1 MKNGASPK
9 YGYRLTK
16 RFQSNMTSLHKNKPG
31 MTNTPTHIGFI
42 STRFAGTDGVSLE
55 TLKWSSLLTGMDCEC
70 FCFAG
75 ESDWSTD
82 QSYIVPEAHFAAP
95 EIQTLNS
102 DLFGDGIRTHKTSVG
117 VQRLKNHLKTHLY
130 KFIKQFDINIFI
142 VENALAIPMNIP
154 LGLAIT
160 EVIAETG
167 IPTIGHHHDFSWER
181 SRFAVGAAADY
192 LRAAFP
198 PTFSSI
204 HHVVINSFASH
215 ELALRTGVA
224 SITLIPNVMDF
235 ESLPQKD
242 GYADEVRKV
251 LGIAADEYFLL
262 QPTRIVPRKRIEQ
275 AIDLTRRLGLKAV
288 LVVTH
293 SAGDEG
299 MDYKHYLEN
308 YAQAMK
314 VRLIFADA
322 HFDYDRRTSKDG
334 TKIFSLADAY
344 QAADMITYPS
354 TVEGFGNAFLETV
367 YYQRPIVMSTYE
379 IFKTD
384 IEPKGFQVISFDEFV
399 TDKTVEEVR
408 QLLQNP
414 NKVEE
419 IVKQNYE
426 LGRKYYSFHQLAEQ
440 LKPLIHS
447 MIGHP

>member
-1 MKNGASPK
+1 MAN
-9 YGYRLTK
+9 
-16 RFQSNMTSLHKNKPG
+16 TSKNK
-31 MTNTPTHIGFI
+31 TKQTDTPTHIGFV
-42 STRFAGTDGVSLE
+42 STRLAGTDGVSLE
-55 TLKWSSLLTGMDCEC
+55 TLKWSGLLTAMDCEC

-75 ESDWSTD
+75 ETDWPAD
-82 QSYIVPEAHFAAP
+82 RSYVVPEAHFATP
-95 EIQTLNS
+95 EMQALNT
-102 DLFGDGIRTHKTSVG
+102 DLFGDGIRTHATSVG
-117 VQRLKNHLKTHLY
+117 IQRLKDHLKDHLY
-130 KFIKQFDINIFI
+130 KFIQKFDIHILI
-142 VENALAIPMNIP
+142 AENVLSIPMNIP
-154 LGLAIT
+154 LGLAIA
-160 EVIAETG
+160 EIIAETG

-215 ELALRTGVA
+215 QLALRTGVA

-235 ESLPQKD
+235 EHPPQKD
-242 GYADEVRKV
+242 EYASGVRKV
-251 LGIAADEYFLL
+251 LGIDDDELFLL

-275 AIDLTRRLGLKAV
+275 AIDLTRRLGLKAA
-288 LVVTH
+288 LVITH

-299 MDYKHYLEN
+299 MDYRRFLED
-308 YAQAMK
+308 YARALQ
-314 VRLIFADA
+314 VRVIFADK
-322 HFDYDRRTSKDG
+322 HFDYQRRLDEHGNKM
-334 TKIFSLADAY
+334 FSLEDAY
-344 QAADMITYPS
+344 QSADMITYPS

-379 IFKTD
+379 IFKID

-399 TDKTVEEVR
+399 TDKTVENVR

-414 NKVEE
+414 KKVAE

-426 LGRKYYSFHQLAEQ
+426 LGRKYYSYHQLMEQ

-447 MIGHP
+447 MIGRS

>member
-1 MKNGASPK
+1 MASTPK
-9 YGYRLTK
+9 TK
-16 RFQSNMTSLHKNKPG
+16 QTASL
-31 MTNTPTHIGFI
+31 THIGFV

-55 TLKWSSLLTGMDCEC
+55 TIKWTNLLAGMDCES

-75 ESDWSTD
+75 ESDWPAD
-82 QSYIVPEAHFAAP
+82 RSYIVPEAHFAAP
-95 EIQTLNS
+95 EILNQNT
-102 DLFGDGIRTHKTSVG
+102 DLFGDGIRTRDTSAA
-117 VQRLKNHLKTHLY
+117 VQRIKDHLKDHLY
-130 KFIKQFDINIFI
+130 KFIQKFDIHILI
-142 VENALAIPMNIP
+142 AENALSIPMNIP
-154 LGLAIT
+154 LGLAIA

-198 PTFSSI
+198 PTFPSI

-215 ELALRTGVA
+215 QLALRTGVA

-235 ESLPQKD
+235 EHPPQKD
-242 GYADEVRKV
+242 DYANEVRKV
-251 LGIAADEYFLL
+251 LDIAADEVFLL

-275 AIDLTRRLGLKAV
+275 AIYLTRRLGLKAV
-288 LVVTH
+288 LVITH

-299 MDYKHYLEN
+299 LDYKRFLED
-308 YAQAMK
+308 YAHALN
-314 VRLIFADA
+314 VRVIFADKY
-322 HFDYDRRTSKDG
+322 FDSQRRLDEQG
-334 TKIFSLADAY
+334 NKIYSLADAY
-344 QAADMITYPS
+344 QSADIVTYPS
-354 TVEGFGNAFLETV
+354 TVEGFGNAFLETI

-399 TDKTVEEVR
+399 TDKTVESVR

-414 NKVEE
+414 KM
-419 IVKQNYE
+419 IQKMVKENYE
-426 LGRKYYSFHQLAEQ
+426 LGRKYYSYHQLMEQ